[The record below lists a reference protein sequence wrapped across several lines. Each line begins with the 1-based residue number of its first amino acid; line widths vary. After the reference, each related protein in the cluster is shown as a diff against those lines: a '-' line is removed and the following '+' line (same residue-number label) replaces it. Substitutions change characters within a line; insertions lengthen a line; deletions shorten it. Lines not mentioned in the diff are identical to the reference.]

1 MQDILTRVIEDLIAR
16 VGGPL
21 TLRLILQ
28 PVVAICFAIRDGR
41 RDARTGQPPYFWAV
55 FSNPDHRRDLLRDGW
70 KSVGKVF
77 VLAMVLDVIYQIIML
92 RWVYPVETLMV
103 ACILAIVPYLLV
115 RGPLNR
121 ILGNGSQDCGK
132 DRKP

>member
-1 MQDILTRVIEDLIAR
+1 MQDILMRVFENLVER

-77 VLAMVLDVIYQIIML
+77 VLAMVLDVIYQIIVI

-121 ILGNGSQDCGK
+121 ILGNGSPDCGK

>member
-1 MQDILTRVIEDLIAR
+1 MQDILMRVIENLVER

-55 FSNPDHRRDLLRDGW
+55 FSNPDHRRELLRDGW

-77 VLAMVLDVIYQIIML
+77 VLAMVLDVIYQIIVL

-103 ACILAIVPYLLV
+103 AVILAIVPYLLV

-121 ILGNGSQDCGK
+121 LLRGK
-132 DRKP
+132 PGEGGKGAKP

>member
-1 MQDILTRVIEDLIAR
+1 MQDILTRVIENLVER

-28 PVVAICFAIRDGR
+28 PIVAICFAIRDAR
-41 RDARTGQPPYFWAV
+41 RDARTGRPPYFWAV
-55 FSNPDHRRDLLRDGW
+55 FSNPEHRRELLRDGW

-77 VLAMVLDVIYQIIML
+77 VLAMVLDVIYQIIVL

-103 ACILAIVPYLLV
+103 AVILAIVPYLLV

-121 ILGNGSQDCGK
+121 LLRDKPGEGGK
-132 DRKP
+132 GTEP

>member
-77 VLAMVLDVIYQIIML
+77 VLAMVLDVIYQIIVL